1 MAITYPV
8 WQILLIE
15 DLIYNILW
23 TLDPHPQIKKMGKK
37 KENYILSAN
46 YASDAFKVSFCPQFN
61 NITIRMKKGVLV
73 SLAAKQIPNIAS
85 EGIKSQESVFVEGR
99 FVLYYYFLIYQRHT
113 KS

>member
-1 MAITYPV
+1 
-8 WQILLIE
+8 
-15 DLIYNILW
+15 
-23 TLDPHPQIKKMGKK
+23 MGRRKK

-46 YASDAFKVSFCPQFN
+46 YASDAFKVSFCPHFN

-85 EGIKSQESVFVEGR
+85 EGIKSQESAFVEGR